1 MERRGID
8 VVLRVRRLARDQV
21 ALRLAERL
29 RCEQAAEGVS
39 GQCREAVHTATQHAR
54 EGEGLPGVT
63 PERLAWH
70 RAHVVELE
78 RARARADEALEAA
91 RRQVAE
97 VWAEW
102 VAAQREVEALEQIA
116 ARQAAERHAEQS
128 RREQRELDE
137 LASARFS
144 PPHDSRDTLR

>member
-39 GQCREAVHTATQHAR
+39 GQCREALRTATQHAR
-54 EGEGLPGVT
+54 EGEGVPGVT

-97 VWAEW
+97 VRAEW
-102 VAAQREVEALEQIA
+102 VAA
-116 ARQAAERHAEQS
+116 ERRAEQS